1 MTQTVPTWAWV
12 VFTAFILS
20 MLALDLG
27 VFNRKS
33 HTVSVPQALRWT
45 AIWVTLA
52 FIFCGGVWRI
62 YGSDK
67 ALEFLTGY
75 LIEYSLSVDNIFV
88 FILIFS
94 YFKVAPEHQ
103 HKVLFWG
110 ILGALLMRAA
120 MIFAGAALL
129 HRFEWVIYIF
139 GAFLVYTGFKLAFGK
154 DAEVDPDKNPMV
166 NFAKKFI
173 SITPQFHGDRFF
185 IWENGKR
192 MATPLFVVLLIVET
206 TDVVFAIDSIPAI
219 FGVTKDPF
227 IVFTSNVFAILG
239 LRSLYFA
246 LSGVMGKFHYLKT
259 ALAFILAFI
268 GVKMLLGH
276 TDYKIGTPLALG
288 AVVGSLLVAV
298 LMSLIKLKTWQS
310 GLLLTMLLGA
320 VGLVLDFFTKWDGAA
335 ATFYGMTLGSFLV
348 SILVTILHPATKDAS
363 PVDLPPGHVEH
374 APVTDESDSVRIHQ

>member
-1 MTQTVPTWAWV
+1 MTQSVPIWAWV
-12 VFTAFILS
+12 AFTAFVLG

-33 HTVSVPQALRWT
+33 HTISVGQALRWT
-45 AIWVTLA
+45 AVWVTLA
-52 FIFCGGVWRI
+52 FAFCGGVWR
-62 YGSDK
+62 YYNSNK

-110 ILGALLMRAA
+110 ILGALLMRAT

-154 DAEVDPDKNPMV
+154 DAEVDPDKNPLV
-166 NFAKKFI
+166 NFAKRFM

-185 IWENGKR
+185 IWENSKR
-192 MATPLFVVLLIVET
+192 VATPLFIVLLIVET

-246 LSGVMGKFHYLKT
+246 LSGVMDKFHYLKT

-276 TDYKIGTPLALG
+276 TDYKIETPLALG
-288 AVVGSLLVAV
+288 AVLGSLSVAV
-298 LMSLIKLKTWQS
+298 LMSLLKLKTWQS
-310 GLLLTMLLGA
+310 GLLLTALFGA
-320 VGLVLDFFTKWDGAA
+320 IGLILDFLFKSDGAA
-335 ATFYGMTLGSFLV
+335 STLYGMALGCFLV
-348 SILVTILHPATKDAS
+348 SILVTILHPETDDAS
-363 PVDLPPGHVEH
+363 TVELPPGHAEH
-374 APVTDESDSVRIHQ
+374 SPATDESDGARIHQ

>member
-1 MTQTVPTWAWV
+1 
-12 VFTAFILS
+12 
-20 MLALDLG
+20 
-27 VFNRKS
+27 
-33 HTVSVPQALRWT
+33 
-45 AIWVTLA
+45 
-52 FIFCGGVWRI
+52 
-62 YGSDK
+62 
-67 ALEFLTGY
+67 
-75 LIEYSLSVDNIFV
+75 
-88 FILIFS
+88 
-94 YFKVAPEHQ
+94 
-103 HKVLFWG
+103 
-110 ILGALLMRAA
+110 MRAA

-166 NFAKKFI
+166 NLAKRFMPI
-173 SITPQFHGDRFF
+173 SPQFHGDKFF

-192 MATPLFVVLLIVET
+192 VATPLFVVLLIVET

-276 TDYKIGTPLALG
+276 TDYKIETPLALG

-298 LMSLIKLKTWQS
+298 LMSLVKLKTWQS

-320 VGLVLDFFTKWDGAA
+320 IGLVLDFSPNGMAQRPLFTAWHWAVSGFHSCDVPASRNRRRFDGGTAA
-335 ATFYGMTLGSFLV
+335 RSCRTSACHRRKRCCAHS
-348 SILVTILHPATKDAS
+348 SIS
-363 PVDLPPGHVEH
+363 Y
-374 APVTDESDSVRIHQ
+374 DSSRVCPT